1 MKIGIA
7 LGSGTARG
15 LAHVGVLKAFEE
27 LQIKPYAISGSSMG
41 ALIGGVYASGYPL
54 VKIEEFVRGM
64 NFGKFRKL
72 LDLRFSMKGLVNGSK
87 IEEFLCSV
95 MVKKRIEDL
104 DIKFCCVAADLLTGR
119 EVVFG
124 RGSLVNAIRASI
136 SFPGVFVPVY
146 HDGMYLIDGG
156 VRNPVPVD
164 LLPDECD
171 IKVAVDVGPSIV
183 KDRLVDKYFKSHLH
197 QGSKTLNDA
206 FTKLIRNIFNSQD
219 LANDIEHPNILE
231 TLVQSAAIMQ
241 DTIYRGKISAFK
253 DVLEIK
259 PKCDKYKLTDFS
271 KSGELVDLG
280 YEAAMK
286 ALEELKIGK

>member
-15 LAHVGVLKAFEE
+15 FAHVGVLKAFEE
-27 LQIKPYAISGSSMG
+27 VGVKPYAISGSSMG

-54 VKIEEFVRGM
+54 LKIEEFVRSM
-64 NFGKFRKL
+64 NFSIFRRL
-72 LDLRFSMKGLVNGSK
+72 LDFKLSMKGLVNGSK

-95 MVKKRIEDL
+95 IVSKKIENL
-104 DIKFCCVAADLLTGR
+104 DTIFCCVSTDLLTGR
-119 EVVFG
+119 EVVFS

-146 HDGMYLIDGG
+146 HEGMYLIDGG

-171 IKVAVDVGPSIV
+171 VKVAVDVGPSIV
-183 KDRLVDKYFKSHLH
+183 KGKLMDKYFKNHIH
-197 QGSKTLNDA
+197 QGKKTLNDA
-206 FTKLIRNIFNSQD
+206 FMKLIKNIFNQEESS
-219 LANDIEHPNILE
+219 NDIEYPNILE

-241 DTIYRGKISAFK
+241 DTIYKSKVSNIK
-253 DVLEIK
+253 NLVEIK

-271 KSGELVDLG
+271 KAGELVDLG
-280 YEAAMK
+280 YDATIK
-286 ALEELKIGK
+286 VLKEMNIGK